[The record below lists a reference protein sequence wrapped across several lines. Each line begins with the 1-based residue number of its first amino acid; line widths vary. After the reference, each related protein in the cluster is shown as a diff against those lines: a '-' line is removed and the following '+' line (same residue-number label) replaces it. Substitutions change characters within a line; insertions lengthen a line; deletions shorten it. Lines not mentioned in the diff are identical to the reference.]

1 MSASYFAYARA
12 TKLLNWGHR
21 VRVAH
26 PPVNLVH
33 LRTLRRALQTVGT
46 LERLATAL
54 EVLMSDLEAYMTG
67 EKAVP
72 NRVFL
77 AALDIV
83 AHCSNPTRRQKR

>member
-1 MSASYFAYARA
+1 
-12 TKLLNWGHR
+12 
-21 VRVAH
+21 
-26 PPVNLVH
+26 